1 MQIASASCVMIKDL
15 GFTACTHIK
24 MYGQLFEIVSEPFDE
39 ADGISV
45 RATSGSDP
53 KIRILRLPVAIL
65 VGRTDRFL
73 ASRRDR
79 TNQLVDALPGLIQE
93 SEA

>member
-1 MQIASASCVMIKDL
+1 MQINSASCVKIKDL
-15 GFTACTHIK
+15 GFTVSTHIK
-24 MYGQLFEIVSEPFDE
+24 LYGQLFEMVSEPFDE

-53 KIRILRLPVAIL
+53 EIRILRLSVSSL

-73 ASRRDR
+73 ASRSDR
-79 TNQLVDALPGLIQE
+79 TNQLVGALAKLIQE